1 VRVSRAQ
8 GKTGYSNG
16 GYSLMVSLIGSG
28 VDSPKLKEA
37 SGAIE
42 NGQTQTGTITGEKW
56 SNIWTYQG
64 TKGQVINIKVARTS
78 DTLNPHV
85 DIQDSNGQTLN
96 YGYPNVS
103 RDGTEITNYTL
114 PGTGTFKIVVYR
126 DGNQTGY
133 TTGGY
138 SLTVS
143 TAAQ

>member
-1 VRVSRAQ
+1 
-8 GKTGYSNG
+8 
-16 GYSLMVSLIGSG
+16 M
-28 VDSPKLKEA
+28 
-37 SGAIE
+37 
-42 NGQTQTGTITGEKW
+42 
-56 SNIWTYQG
+56 
-64 TKGQVINIKVARTS
+64 INIKVDRTS

-96 YGYPNVS
+96 YGYPNTS

-143 TAAQ
+143 PAAQ

>member
-1 VRVSRAQ
+1 ATRASGTLQPEVILLGGSGQEVTHGYTSNTGDSATIARYTLSGAGSFTVRVSRAQ

-64 TKGQVINIKVARTS
+64 TKGQV
-78 DTLNPHV
+78 
-85 DIQDSNGQTLN
+85 
-96 YGYPNVS
+96 
-103 RDGTEITNYTL
+103 
-114 PGTGTFKIVVYR
+114 
-126 DGNQTGY
+126 
-133 TTGGY
+133 
-138 SLTVS
+138 
-143 TAAQ
+143 